1 MATVHIH
8 LKNWR
13 SGRKR
18 RNLRQWFM
26 SYVKPIKR
34 LQEIFLLKIKLKEQ
48 HFLFQIILRKDLNTT
63 TITTSLSFLRIAKG
77 SCGEVRNCL
86 LFSLKVK
93 YTTQEEVNHMIVF
106 ARLLGKQIGSM
117 IQYLIKIKA
126 ANSANNKNT

>member
-1 MATVHIH
+1 
-8 LKNWR
+8 
-13 SGRKR
+13 
-18 RNLRQWFM
+18 
-26 SYVKPIKR
+26 
-34 LQEIFLLKIKLKEQ
+34 
-48 HFLFQIILRKDLNTT
+48 
-63 TITTSLSFLRIAKG
+63 LRIAKG

-117 IQYLIKIKA
+117 IQYLINIKA